1 MTKEQIDAALAVSPE
16 AQAAT
21 LLAQVKNQISQA
33 INAKAQLPTLKSRL
47 ETTLAQ
53 PNVIAAA
60 GSQLATLQ
68 EIVAGI

>member
-16 AQAAT
+16 ARAAT
-21 LLAQVKNQISQA
+21 LLTQVKNQITQA
-33 INAKAQLPTLKSRL
+33 LNTKAQVAVVKDRL

-53 PNVIAAA
+53 PQVIAAA
-60 GSQLATLQ
+60 GSQLAMLQ